1 MANWKSSVGR
11 VRVVGMLEGI
21 SFLLLMGI
29 AMPLKYLADMP
40 EAVRYTG
47 WGHGLLFI
55 AYCLVIFLAWTEG
68 KLSFRKALLA
78 FVASLLPFG
87 PFIIDKRLEL
97 DEAREES
104 ADGAA

>member
-1 MANWKSSVGR
+1 
-11 VRVVGMLEGI
+11 MLEGI

-29 AMPLKYLADMP
+29 AMPLKYFAEMP

-47 WGHGLLFI
+47 WAHGLLFI

-68 KLSFRKALLA
+68 KLPFRKALLA

-87 PFIIDKRLEL
+87 PFIIDKKLEA
-97 DEAREES
+97 DEEREDANE
-104 ADGAA
+104 GAI

>member
-11 VRVVGMLEGI
+11 VRAVGMLEGI

-29 AMPLKYLADMP
+29 AMPLKYLAEMP

-47 WGHGLLFI
+47 WAHGVLFI

-68 KLSFRKALLA
+68 ALPFRKALLA

-87 PFIIDKRLEL
+87 PFIIDKRLEM
-97 DEAREES
+97 DEEREEGS
-104 ADGAA
+104 DRAA

>member
-1 MANWKSSVGR
+1 
-11 VRVVGMLEGI
+11 MLEGI

-29 AMPLKYLADMP
+29 AMPLKYFAEMP

-47 WGHGLLFI
+47 WAHGLLFI

-68 KLSFRKALLA
+68 KLPFRKALLA

-87 PFIIDKRLEL
+87 PFIIDKKLEA
-97 DEAREES
+97 DEEREDASE
-104 ADGAA
+104 GAI

>member
-11 VRVVGMLEGI
+11 VRAVGMLEGI

-29 AMPLKYLADMP
+29 AMPLKYMAGMP

-47 WGHGLLFI
+47 WAHGLLFI
-55 AYCLVIFLAWTEG
+55 AYGLVIFLAWTEG
-68 KLSFRKALLA
+68 KLPFRKALLA

-87 PFIIDKRLEL
+87 PFIIDKRLQLE
-97 DEAREES
+97 EVREDA
-104 ADGAA
+104 ADGAV